1 MAASGNDG
9 VKKKDPFGAAS
20 LTTAAFA
27 LAGKTEP
34 LKEPDER
41 PESRIKEYTPESWKQ
56 QVEQAAAAQKKF
68 EKTGGVA
75 EAHLVDGEL
84 KFDDDEE
91 EAKKDRDPNLV
102 EGNLLPVEYS
112 DVFDNKLLGKPLEE
126 IDKYMKDKSLVSPYS
141 MTFIAVAPRFKKKFI
156 YRFTSEKALF
166 LLTPWNPVR
175 KLAVF
180 IATNQFFDYVVILTI
195 LTNCVFMSLGPDSKA
210 AETAEYAFLA
220 IYTLESIIKILA
232 RGFILH
238 KFTYLR
244 DPWNWLDFAVIVS
257 AYVTTIISEV
267 SGSSGTNLQA
277 LRTFRV
283 FRALKTISIVPGLK
297 TLVGA
302 LLRAF
307 KLLFEV
313 IILITFCLAVFA
325 LFGLQVYMGVL
336 RQKCVVDVPSYN
348 ATSSMNY
355 LAYYNDWIKNTS
367 NWYEDPDNG
376 GTYVIC
382 GNASG
387 SGQCN
392 SGYTC
397 LPDIGEN
404 PNYGY
409 TSFDHFGWAMLT
421 SFQLITLDF
430 WEDSYNKIIRAS
442 GPWNVLFFVIVVFFG
457 SFYLINLMLAVV
469 AMSYQEEAVS
479 AGKVWRFGPR
489 SYPLQKHEDE
499 KKEKAD
505 NEKKQKER
513 EKQKLKELTS
523 ATKAAQKWNPGHRK
537 NKTGILDKTQKD
549 SGSKNDKNDKKSDTT
564 NGEPL
569 IKYGKGRNP
578 MVKMPS
584 KDSGYSVGSKGS
596 SQSNGKDTPRDEG
609 DNDSWDSDS
618 NPRKADSGTGSLSQE
633 PVYEKKTK
641 LKELNGG
648 MTHRRITV
656 VSSSDVQIAKS
667 TGRFSSLSREE
678 TVVIIKPDEEGNVA
692 VREKGELVD
701 RNCACCS
708 KTKMFVCWLKFQNI
722 LNIFVSDPLFDLF
735 VTICIV
741 LNTLFMMLEHHGQPQ
756 SLTTTL
762 EVSNY
767 IFTSVF
773 ILEAVLKIMS
783 WSKFYFKSGWN
794 LFDFVIVIASIID
807 ISLSDI
813 PSFSVFRSFRLLRVL
828 KLAQSWKTMRLL
840 LQIIL
845 NTLGSLGP
853 LTLILIIVI
862 YIFAVIGLQL
872 FSKSYTTAVF
882 GDDMPRWHFKDFF
895 HSMMMVFRVLCGEW
909 IEPLWDCMRA
919 EGELCMVVFLPT
931 LVLGNFI
938 VLNLFLALLINAF
951 ASDNLKANSDKE
963 EDNKMLAAVRRIK
976 ELCCCCLSKKVAP
989 NEAAIEEGMELSSDI
1004 ESINSNDK
1012 NGNPKEVGTDKKNP
1026 EKLKLPPISQSN
1038 GAVQNKDNNNK
1049 DAKVKDKDAATGKDM
1064 DDAFKTKRDT
1074 YSSFNDAKNAA
1085 AKKEDKDKSKDDKDD
1100 KNKDAKSENEDDLSL
1115 GEEASTH
1122 SKKDKEEEKKEVVV
1136 NDCFPLMCSKK
1147 IETRFLSQGWE
1158 HFDQTTCGIRWYKF
1172 RRVMT
1177 MIVESK
1183 VFEATVLICI
1193 GLSSMSLAFEDIYLY
1208 EKPELEQALY
1218 IINIIF
1224 VVLFTIEMLMKWFAL
1239 GMKAYFS
1246 SFWTIL
1252 DFLIVVIS
1260 WASFAAAAAGA
1271 ADISA
1276 FRSLRTLRALRPL
1289 RAISRWQGMKIVVN
1303 ALMLSIPSIINVI
1316 IVCLVFWLIF
1326 SIMGVQ
1332 FFAGK
1337 FFKCVDNDGEKFD
1350 PLVIANKSHC
1360 ISSGYNWTNSK
1371 INFDHVGQGFLSLF
1385 QVATFEGWMEL
1396 MEDAVDATQVDIQ
1409 PKFESNIWYYLFFV
1423 AFIVFGSF
1431 FTLNLII
1438 SVIIDNFNELKKQ
1451 YEGHV
1456 LDMFLTTT
1464 QRNYMNTLK
1473 KLGNKKPQK
1482 TIKRP
1487 KNTMQGVFYD
1497 VAVSTKFDLCI
1508 VVVIFMNMIVMGI
1521 EHYKQSEMV
1530 IDILQIMNII
1540 FTTVFTL
1547 EAAIKITGLRFHY
1560 FRQPWN
1566 VFDFIVVVLSILVL
1580 ILQES
1585 VSGFEDALKNIS
1597 ISPTL
1602 FRVARVFRIGR
1613 ILRMIKGAKG
1623 IRKLI
1628 FALVISLPALVN
1640 IGALLAL
1647 IMFIYSIIGMSS
1659 FGNLKIAGGIMD
1671 EDVINFKTFSSS
1683 FVLMLR
1689 ISTSA
1694 GWNDILEPLLIQP
1707 PDCNPDYI
1715 TRPDGTLY
1723 KQDIGDCGQPWLAIL
1738 FMCSYIL
1745 ITYLVIINTY
1755 IAVILENFNQAHA
1768 QEEIGITEDDFDA
1781 FYIVWEKYDP
1791 LATQFIKFD
1800 QLSLFVAELDE
1811 PLGIPPPNE
1820 IALVAFDIPIVQGD
1834 KMHCLDI
1841 LMHLVIHVLGNV
1853 EETEEF
1859 TQLREELQIKFA
1871 ETFPTRVKTTK
1882 TSSTMTKK
1890 KEDVAAKTLQRAWK
1904 SFKTQKNLRNIT
1916 QLAKMMKNQDDA
1928 QSNSQKNT
1936 GVLGLGRRLT
1946 NSLRHFFGASRPTSA
1961 ISRTSIKNMSLFTDK
1976 TKVKTLQVP
1985 NVRVLYPNVR
1995 AVSQTHL

>member
-126 IDKYMKDKSLVSPYS
+126 IDKYIKDK
-141 MTFIAVAPRFKKKFI
+141 TFIAVAPRFKRKFI

-367 NWYEDPDNG
+367 NWYEDPENG

-489 SYPLQKHEDE
+489 SYPL
-499 KKEKAD
+499 EKAD

-564 NGEPL
+564 NSEPL

-609 DNDSWDSDS
+609 DNLSWDSDS

-633 PVYEKKTK
+633 PVYDKKTSK
-641 LKELNGG
+641 SKELN
-648 MTHRRITV
+648 

-756 SLTTTL
+756 ELTTTL

-845 NTLGSLGP
+845 STLGSLGP

-872 FSKSYTTAVF
+872 FSKSYTTDVF
-882 GDDMPRWHFKDFF
+882 GDDIPRWHFKDFF
-895 HSMMMVFRVLCGEW
+895 HAMMMVFRVLCGEW

-989 NEAAIEEGMELSSDI
+989 NESAIEEGMELSSDI

-1012 NGNPKEVGTDKKNP
+1012 NGNPKEVGKDKKNP

-1136 NDCFPLMCSKK
+1136 NDCFPLMCSK
-1147 IETRFLSQGWE
+1147 R
-1158 HFDQTTCGIRWYKF
+1158 
-1172 RRVMT
+1172 
-1177 MIVESK
+1177 
-1183 VFEATVLICI
+1183 
-1193 GLSSMSLAFEDIYLY
+1193 
-1208 EKPELEQALY
+1208 
-1218 IINIIF
+1218 
-1224 VVLFTIEMLMKWFAL
+1224 
-1239 GMKAYFS
+1239 
-1246 SFWTIL
+1246 
-1252 DFLIVVIS
+1252 
-1260 WASFAAAAAGA
+1260 
-1271 ADISA
+1271 
-1276 FRSLRTLRALRPL
+1276 
-1289 RAISRWQGMKIVVN
+1289 
-1303 ALMLSIPSIINVI
+1303 
-1316 IVCLVFWLIF
+1316 
-1326 SIMGVQ
+1326 
-1332 FFAGK
+1332 
-1337 FFKCVDNDGEKFD
+1337 
-1350 PLVIANKSHC
+1350 
-1360 ISSGYNWTNSK
+1360 
-1371 INFDHVGQGFLSLF
+1371 
-1385 QVATFEGWMEL
+1385 
-1396 MEDAVDATQVDIQ
+1396 
-1409 PKFESNIWYYLFFV
+1409 
-1423 AFIVFGSF
+1423 
-1431 FTLNLII
+1431 
-1438 SVIIDNFNELKKQ
+1438 
-1451 YEGHV
+1451 
-1456 LDMFLTTT
+1456 
-1464 QRNYMNTLK
+1464 
-1473 KLGNKKPQK
+1473 
-1482 TIKRP
+1482 
-1487 KNTMQGVFYD
+1487 
-1497 VAVSTKFDLCI
+1497 
-1508 VVVIFMNMIVMGI
+1508 
-1521 EHYKQSEMV
+1521 
-1530 IDILQIMNII
+1530 
-1540 FTTVFTL
+1540 
-1547 EAAIKITGLRFHY
+1547 
-1560 FRQPWN
+1560 
-1566 VFDFIVVVLSILVL
+1566 
-1580 ILQES
+1580 
-1585 VSGFEDALKNIS
+1585 
-1597 ISPTL
+1597 
-1602 FRVARVFRIGR
+1602 
-1613 ILRMIKGAKG
+1613 
-1623 IRKLI
+1623 
-1628 FALVISLPALVN
+1628 
-1640 IGALLAL
+1640 
-1647 IMFIYSIIGMSS
+1647 
-1659 FGNLKIAGGIMD
+1659 
-1671 EDVINFKTFSSS
+1671 
-1683 FVLMLR
+1683 
-1689 ISTSA
+1689 
-1694 GWNDILEPLLIQP
+1694 
-1707 PDCNPDYI
+1707 
-1715 TRPDGTLY
+1715 
-1723 KQDIGDCGQPWLAIL
+1723 
-1738 FMCSYIL
+1738 
-1745 ITYLVIINTY
+1745 
-1755 IAVILENFNQAHA
+1755 
-1768 QEEIGITEDDFDA
+1768 
-1781 FYIVWEKYDP
+1781 
-1791 LATQFIKFD
+1791 
-1800 QLSLFVAELDE
+1800 
-1811 PLGIPPPNE
+1811 
-1820 IALVAFDIPIVQGD
+1820 
-1834 KMHCLDI
+1834 
-1841 LMHLVIHVLGNV
+1841 
-1853 EETEEF
+1853 
-1859 TQLREELQIKFA
+1859 
-1871 ETFPTRVKTTK
+1871 
-1882 TSSTMTKK
+1882 
-1890 KEDVAAKTLQRAWK
+1890 
-1904 SFKTQKNLRNIT
+1904 
-1916 QLAKMMKNQDDA
+1916 
-1928 QSNSQKNT
+1928 
-1936 GVLGLGRRLT
+1936 
-1946 NSLRHFFGASRPTSA
+1946 
-1961 ISRTSIKNMSLFTDK
+1961 
-1976 TKVKTLQVP
+1976 
-1985 NVRVLYPNVR
+1985 
-1995 AVSQTHL
+1995 

>member
-9 VKKKDPFGAAS
+9 VKKKDPFGPAS

-126 IDKYMKDKSLVSPYS
+126 IDKYMKDKSVVSPYS
-141 MTFIAVAPRFKKKFI
+141 MTFIAVAPRFKRKFI

-376 GTYVIC
+376 GTYIIC

-479 AGKVWRFGPR
+479 AGK
-489 SYPLQKHEDE
+489 
-499 KKEKAD
+499 EKAD

-537 NKTGILDKTQKD
+537 NKTGILDKTLKD
-549 SGSKNDKNDKKSDTT
+549 SGSKNDKNDKKTDTT
-564 NGEPL
+564 NSEPAL

-609 DNDSWDSDS
+609 DNLSWDSDS

-633 PVYEKKTK
+633 PVYDKKK
-641 LKELNGG
+641 SKELN
-648 MTHRRITV
+648 
-656 VSSSDVQIAKS
+656 VSSSDVQFAKS

-794 LFDFVIVIASIID
+794 LFDFVIVLASIID

-872 FSKSYTTAVF
+872 FSKSYTTDVF
-882 GDDMPRWHFKDFF
+882 GDDIPRWNFKDFF

-989 NEAAIEEGMELSSDI
+989 NEAAIEE
-1004 ESINSNDK
+1004 DK
-1012 NGNPKEVGTDKKNP
+1012 NGNPKEVGKDKKDP

-1049 DAKVKDKDAATGKDM
+1049 DAKVKDKDAATGKDKDGAKGKDM

-1085 AKKEDKDKSKDDKDD
+1085 AKKEDKSKDDKDD

-1136 NDCFPLMCSKK
+1136 NDCFPLMCSKR

-1183 VFEATVLICI
+1183 VFEAIVLICI

-1208 EKPELEQALY
+1208 QKPELEQALY
-1218 IINIIF
+1218 VINIIF

-1396 MEDAVDATQVDIQ
+1396 MEDAVDATEVDKQ

-1521 EHYKQSEMV
+1521 EHYKQSDMV

-1659 FGNLKIAGGIMD
+1659 FGNLKIAGGVMD
-1671 EDVINFKTFSSS
+1671 DVINFKTFSSS

-1781 FYIVWEKYDP
+1781 FYIAWEKYDP

-1811 PLGIPPPNE
+1811 PLGIPAPNE

-1995 AVSQTHL
+1995 AVSQSHL

>member
-126 IDKYMKDKSLVSPYS
+126 IDKYIKDK
-141 MTFIAVAPRFKKKFI
+141 TFIAVAPRFKRKFI

-367 NWYEDPDNG
+367 NWYEDPENG

-479 AGKVWRFGPR
+479 AGK
-489 SYPLQKHEDE
+489 
-499 KKEKAD
+499 EKAD

-564 NGEPL
+564 NSEPL

-609 DNDSWDSDS
+609 DNLSWDSDS

-633 PVYEKKTK
+633 PVYDKKTSK
-641 LKELNGG
+641 SKELN
-648 MTHRRITV
+648 

-756 SLTTTL
+756 ELTTTL

-845 NTLGSLGP
+845 STLGSLGP

-872 FSKSYTTAVF
+872 FSKSYTTDVF
-882 GDDMPRWHFKDFF
+882 GDDIPRWHFKDFF
-895 HSMMMVFRVLCGEW
+895 HAMMMVFRVLCGEW

-989 NEAAIEEGMELSSDI
+989 NESAIEEGMELSSDI

-1012 NGNPKEVGTDKKNP
+1012 NGNPKEVGKDKKNP

-1136 NDCFPLMCSKK
+1136 NDCFPLMCSK
-1147 IETRFLSQGWE
+1147 RN
-1158 HFDQTTCGIRWYKF
+1158 
-1172 RRVMT
+1172 
-1177 MIVESK
+1177 
-1183 VFEATVLICI
+1183 
-1193 GLSSMSLAFEDIYLY
+1193 GLPPWCY
-1208 EKPELEQALY
+1208 
-1218 IINIIF
+1218 
-1224 VVLFTIEMLMKWFAL
+1224 
-1239 GMKAYFS
+1239 
-1246 SFWTIL
+1246 
-1252 DFLIVVIS
+1252 
-1260 WASFAAAAAGA
+1260 
-1271 ADISA
+1271 
-1276 FRSLRTLRALRPL
+1276 
-1289 RAISRWQGMKIVVN
+1289 
-1303 ALMLSIPSIINVI
+1303 
-1316 IVCLVFWLIF
+1316 
-1326 SIMGVQ
+1326 
-1332 FFAGK
+1332 
-1337 FFKCVDNDGEKFD
+1337 
-1350 PLVIANKSHC
+1350 
-1360 ISSGYNWTNSK
+1360 
-1371 INFDHVGQGFLSLF
+1371 GFY
-1385 QVATFEGWMEL
+1385 
-1396 MEDAVDATQVDIQ
+1396 
-1409 PKFESNIWYYLFFV
+1409 SN
-1423 AFIVFGSF
+1423 
-1431 FTLNLII
+1431 
-1438 SVIIDNFNELKKQ
+1438 
-1451 YEGHV
+1451 
-1456 LDMFLTTT
+1456 
-1464 QRNYMNTLK
+1464 
-1473 KLGNKKPQK
+1473 
-1482 TIKRP
+1482 
-1487 KNTMQGVFYD
+1487 
-1497 VAVSTKFDLCI
+1497 
-1508 VVVIFMNMIVMGI
+1508 
-1521 EHYKQSEMV
+1521 
-1530 IDILQIMNII
+1530 
-1540 FTTVFTL
+1540 
-1547 EAAIKITGLRFHY
+1547 
-1560 FRQPWN
+1560 
-1566 VFDFIVVVLSILVL
+1566 
-1580 ILQES
+1580 
-1585 VSGFEDALKNIS
+1585 
-1597 ISPTL
+1597 
-1602 FRVARVFRIGR
+1602 
-1613 ILRMIKGAKG
+1613 
-1623 IRKLI
+1623 
-1628 FALVISLPALVN
+1628 
-1640 IGALLAL
+1640 
-1647 IMFIYSIIGMSS
+1647 
-1659 FGNLKIAGGIMD
+1659 
-1671 EDVINFKTFSSS
+1671 
-1683 FVLMLR
+1683 
-1689 ISTSA
+1689 
-1694 GWNDILEPLLIQP
+1694 
-1707 PDCNPDYI
+1707 
-1715 TRPDGTLY
+1715 
-1723 KQDIGDCGQPWLAIL
+1723 
-1738 FMCSYIL
+1738 
-1745 ITYLVIINTY
+1745 
-1755 IAVILENFNQAHA
+1755 
-1768 QEEIGITEDDFDA
+1768 
-1781 FYIVWEKYDP
+1781 
-1791 LATQFIKFD
+1791 
-1800 QLSLFVAELDE
+1800 
-1811 PLGIPPPNE
+1811 
-1820 IALVAFDIPIVQGD
+1820 
-1834 KMHCLDI
+1834 
-1841 LMHLVIHVLGNV
+1841 
-1853 EETEEF
+1853 
-1859 TQLREELQIKFA
+1859 
-1871 ETFPTRVKTTK
+1871 
-1882 TSSTMTKK
+1882 
-1890 KEDVAAKTLQRAWK
+1890 
-1904 SFKTQKNLRNIT
+1904 
-1916 QLAKMMKNQDDA
+1916 
-1928 QSNSQKNT
+1928 
-1936 GVLGLGRRLT
+1936 
-1946 NSLRHFFGASRPTSA
+1946 
-1961 ISRTSIKNMSLFTDK
+1961 
-1976 TKVKTLQVP
+1976 
-1985 NVRVLYPNVR
+1985 
-1995 AVSQTHL
+1995 

>member
-9 VKKKDPFGAAS
+9 VKKKDPFGPAS

-126 IDKYMKDKSLVSPYS
+126 IDKYMKDKSVVSPYS
-141 MTFIAVAPRFKKKFI
+141 MTFIAVAPRFKRKFI

-376 GTYVIC
+376 GTYIIC

-489 SYPLQKHEDE
+489 SYPL
-499 KKEKAD
+499 EKAD

-537 NKTGILDKTQKD
+537 NKTGILDKTLKD
-549 SGSKNDKNDKKSDTT
+549 SGSKNDKNDKKTDTT
-564 NGEPL
+564 NSEPAL

-609 DNDSWDSDS
+609 DNLSWDSDS

-633 PVYEKKTK
+633 PVYDKKK
-641 LKELNGG
+641 SKELNGG

-656 VSSSDVQIAKS
+656 VSSSDVQFAKS

-794 LFDFVIVIASIID
+794 LFDFVIVLASIID

-872 FSKSYTTAVF
+872 FSKSYTTDVF
-882 GDDMPRWHFKDFF
+882 GDDIPRWNFKDFF

-1012 NGNPKEVGTDKKNP
+1012 NGNPKEVGKDKKDP

-1049 DAKVKDKDAATGKDM
+1049 DAKVKDKDAATGKDKDGAKGKDM

-1085 AKKEDKDKSKDDKDD
+1085 AKKEDKSKDDKDD

-1136 NDCFPLMCSKK
+1136 NDCFPLMCSKR

-1183 VFEATVLICI
+1183 VFEAIVLICI

-1208 EKPELEQALY
+1208 QKPELEQALY
-1218 IINIIF
+1218 VINIIF

-1396 MEDAVDATQVDIQ
+1396 MEDAVDATEVDKQ

-1521 EHYKQSEMV
+1521 EHYKQSDMV

-1566 VFDFIVVVLSILVL
+1566 VFDFIVVVLSILAI
-1580 ILQES
+1580 ILEDILES
-1585 VSGFEDALKNIS
+1585 LSV
-1597 ISPTL
+1597 SPTL
-1602 FRVARVFRIGR
+1602 LRVVRVFRIGR
-1613 ILRMIKGAKG
+1613 VLRLIKAAKG
-1623 IRKLI
+1623 IRKLL
-1628 FALVISLPALVN
+1628 FALIISLPALIN
-1640 IGALLAL
+1640 IGALLCL
-1647 IMFIYSIIGMSS
+1647 IMFIYAIIGMSS
-1659 FGNLKIAGGIMD
+1659 FGNLKIEGGIFD
-1671 EDVINFKTFSSS
+1671 EDVVNFKTFASS
-1683 FVLMLR
+1683 FVLLLR
-1689 ISTSA
+1689 LSTSA

-1707 PDCNPDYI
+1707 PDCDDQYI
-1715 TRPDGTLY
+1715 TRPDGTLH
-1723 KQDIGDCGQPWLAIL
+1723 KQENGDCGTPWLAYF

-1745 ITYLVIINTY
+1745 IIFLIIINTY
-1755 IAVILENFNQAHA
+1755 IAVILENFNQAHQ
-1768 QEEIGITEDDFDA
+1768 QEEVGITEDDFDM
-1781 FYIVWEKYDP
+1781 FYVVWEKYDP
-1791 LATQFIKFD
+1791 LASQFLKYEH
-1800 QLSLFVAELDE
+1800 LTSFVADLEE
-1811 PLGIPPPNE
+1811 PLGIPKPNE
-1820 IALVAFDIPIVQGD
+1820 IALVAFDLPIVEGD
-1834 KMHCLDI
+1834 KIHCLDI
-1841 LMHLVIHVLGNV
+1841 LMNLVKHVLGRV

-1859 TQLREELQIKFA
+1859 RQLKKELELKFS

-1882 TSSTMTKK
+1882 TSSTMMKK

-1904 SFKTQKNLRNIT
+1904 SWKTQKSLRNIT
-1916 QLAKMMKNQDDA
+1916 QLAKLQKSQEEEA
-1928 QSNSQKNT
+1928 ALTSQKGNSIIS
-1936 GVLGLGRRLT
+1936 LGRRL
-1946 NSLRHFFGASRPTSA
+1946 SSALSQFFSSSRPTSA
-1961 ISRTSIKNMSLFTDK
+1961 TSRASVKSSTALTRKPTKKN
-1976 TKVKTLQVP
+1976 TLQVP
-1985 NVRVLYPNVR
+1985 SVGSLYSPNQHK
-1995 AVSQTHL
+1995 SDIDL

>member
-126 IDKYMKDKSLVSPYS
+126 IDKYIKDK
-141 MTFIAVAPRFKKKFI
+141 TFIAVAPRFKRKFI

-367 NWYEDPDNG
+367 NWYEDPENG

-489 SYPLQKHEDE
+489 SYPL
-499 KKEKAD
+499 EKAD

-564 NGEPL
+564 NSEPL

-609 DNDSWDSDS
+609 DNLSWDSDS

-633 PVYEKKTK
+633 PVYDKKTSK
-641 LKELNGG
+641 SKELNGG
-648 MTHRRITV
+648 MTH

-756 SLTTTL
+756 ELTTTL

-845 NTLGSLGP
+845 STLGSLGP

-872 FSKSYTTAVF
+872 FSKSYTTDVF
-882 GDDMPRWHFKDFF
+882 GDDIPRWHFKDFF
-895 HSMMMVFRVLCGEW
+895 HAMMMVFRVLCGEW

-989 NEAAIEEGMELSSDI
+989 NESAIEE
-1004 ESINSNDK
+1004 DK
-1012 NGNPKEVGTDKKNP
+1012 NGNPKEVGKDKKNP

-1136 NDCFPLMCSKK
+1136 NDCFPLMCSK
-1147 IETRFLSQGWE
+1147 R
-1158 HFDQTTCGIRWYKF
+1158 
-1172 RRVMT
+1172 
-1177 MIVESK
+1177 
-1183 VFEATVLICI
+1183 
-1193 GLSSMSLAFEDIYLY
+1193 
-1208 EKPELEQALY
+1208 
-1218 IINIIF
+1218 
-1224 VVLFTIEMLMKWFAL
+1224 
-1239 GMKAYFS
+1239 
-1246 SFWTIL
+1246 
-1252 DFLIVVIS
+1252 
-1260 WASFAAAAAGA
+1260 
-1271 ADISA
+1271 
-1276 FRSLRTLRALRPL
+1276 
-1289 RAISRWQGMKIVVN
+1289 
-1303 ALMLSIPSIINVI
+1303 
-1316 IVCLVFWLIF
+1316 
-1326 SIMGVQ
+1326 
-1332 FFAGK
+1332 
-1337 FFKCVDNDGEKFD
+1337 
-1350 PLVIANKSHC
+1350 
-1360 ISSGYNWTNSK
+1360 
-1371 INFDHVGQGFLSLF
+1371 
-1385 QVATFEGWMEL
+1385 
-1396 MEDAVDATQVDIQ
+1396 
-1409 PKFESNIWYYLFFV
+1409 
-1423 AFIVFGSF
+1423 
-1431 FTLNLII
+1431 
-1438 SVIIDNFNELKKQ
+1438 
-1451 YEGHV
+1451 
-1456 LDMFLTTT
+1456 
-1464 QRNYMNTLK
+1464 
-1473 KLGNKKPQK
+1473 
-1482 TIKRP
+1482 
-1487 KNTMQGVFYD
+1487 
-1497 VAVSTKFDLCI
+1497 
-1508 VVVIFMNMIVMGI
+1508 
-1521 EHYKQSEMV
+1521 
-1530 IDILQIMNII
+1530 
-1540 FTTVFTL
+1540 
-1547 EAAIKITGLRFHY
+1547 
-1560 FRQPWN
+1560 
-1566 VFDFIVVVLSILVL
+1566 
-1580 ILQES
+1580 
-1585 VSGFEDALKNIS
+1585 
-1597 ISPTL
+1597 
-1602 FRVARVFRIGR
+1602 
-1613 ILRMIKGAKG
+1613 
-1623 IRKLI
+1623 
-1628 FALVISLPALVN
+1628 
-1640 IGALLAL
+1640 
-1647 IMFIYSIIGMSS
+1647 
-1659 FGNLKIAGGIMD
+1659 
-1671 EDVINFKTFSSS
+1671 
-1683 FVLMLR
+1683 
-1689 ISTSA
+1689 
-1694 GWNDILEPLLIQP
+1694 
-1707 PDCNPDYI
+1707 
-1715 TRPDGTLY
+1715 
-1723 KQDIGDCGQPWLAIL
+1723 
-1738 FMCSYIL
+1738 
-1745 ITYLVIINTY
+1745 
-1755 IAVILENFNQAHA
+1755 
-1768 QEEIGITEDDFDA
+1768 
-1781 FYIVWEKYDP
+1781 
-1791 LATQFIKFD
+1791 
-1800 QLSLFVAELDE
+1800 
-1811 PLGIPPPNE
+1811 
-1820 IALVAFDIPIVQGD
+1820 
-1834 KMHCLDI
+1834 
-1841 LMHLVIHVLGNV
+1841 
-1853 EETEEF
+1853 
-1859 TQLREELQIKFA
+1859 
-1871 ETFPTRVKTTK
+1871 
-1882 TSSTMTKK
+1882 
-1890 KEDVAAKTLQRAWK
+1890 
-1904 SFKTQKNLRNIT
+1904 
-1916 QLAKMMKNQDDA
+1916 
-1928 QSNSQKNT
+1928 
-1936 GVLGLGRRLT
+1936 
-1946 NSLRHFFGASRPTSA
+1946 
-1961 ISRTSIKNMSLFTDK
+1961 
-1976 TKVKTLQVP
+1976 
-1985 NVRVLYPNVR
+1985 
-1995 AVSQTHL
+1995 